1 MAIGLVFVIE
11 GLLYAL
17 FTNSIKNMMKT
28 AIEQSE
34 NTIRITGLCALF
46 IGVVIIYVIK

>member
-17 FTNSIKNMMKT
+17 FTNSMKNMMKT

-34 NTIRITGLCALF
+34 NTIRIMGLCALF